1 MPYPVRKMIVL
12 SVTLSVL
19 VSPRAT
25 LAAVDQEQP
34 NPTIE
39 DMNRQIA
46 DWDKKKA
53 DILNEPLDFCD
64 QDAVARQT
72 REYDHALFEQ
82 YELRRKLEKVHP
94 TLKEAVQKTVQT
106 FADDGDLVEFP
117 AIVEDYEAASRR
129 GDNSTM
135 NALRAK
141 MSPWGQGLIAQWEH
155 RYFDAIKVY
164 TPLADQGDAD
174 AQVRLM
180 FLYSSDYGP
189 SSVTP
194 KSQPNDD
201 ALAFKYARVLAANGN
216 RVGLQRL
223 AKVYACGLGTSKDL
237 VHAYVWFS
245 VAAGQ
250 SAVSLHTYYEPE
262 DLLRKRDFM
271 AASMSHDDLLRA
283 RRLTVQCYKSDYKSC
298 D

>member
-1 MPYPVRKMIVL
+1 MPHPNSKIVAL
-12 SVTLSVL
+12 SVALSL
-19 VSPRAT
+19 SISPVAV
-25 LAAVDQEQP
+25 LAAVDQAQP
-34 NPTIE
+34 SPTVE
-39 DMNRQIA
+39 NMNRQIV

-82 YELRRKLEKVHP
+82 YTLQRKLEKVHP
-94 TLKEAVQKTVQT
+94 TLKEDVKKTVQT
-106 FADDGDLVEFP
+106 FADDGDLVELP
-117 AIVEDYEAASRR
+117 VIVEDYEAASRR
-129 GDNSTM
+129 DDKATM
-135 NALRAK
+135 SSLRAR
-141 MSPWGQGLIAQWEH
+141 MSPREQAQIAEWEH
-155 RYFDAIKVY
+155 RYFDATKLY

-189 SSVTP
+189 SSFAP
-194 KSQPNDD
+194 KPEPNDD

-223 AKVYACGLGTSKDL
+223 AKVYACGLGTTKDL

-262 DLLRKRDFM
+262 DLLRKRDFI
-271 AASMSHDDLLRA
+271 AASMSHDELLRA
-283 RRLTVQCYKSDYKSC
+283 RRLTVQCYKSEYKNC